1 MQVFFDA
8 QHLPDRI
15 ADLHILQTTNYDGG
29 LSADAQP
36 LLKRLSAAKKAA
48 EDSHFVA
55 ERRLGD
61 TDARPHAP
69 SVQAEAEL
77 PAASVP
83 SVDANPAGRWSH
95 LPLRWY
101 KLLVVAG
108 SMFISR
114 GLQLMVRRYNHKE
127 GVK

>member
-1 MQVFFDA
+1 MDA
-8 QHLPDRI
+8 QHLPDGI
-15 ADLHILQTTNYDGG
+15 ADLHIQQTTNYDGG
-29 LSADAQP
+29 VSADALP

-55 ERRLGD
+55 EQRLD
-61 TDARPHAP
+61 DIDARPPAP
-69 SVQAEAEL
+69 SVQADESAS
-77 PAASVP
+77 SVP
-83 SVDANPAGRWSH
+83 SAVDASPAGRWSN

-101 KLLVVAG
+101 KLLVVVG